1 MMKSMFSGVSGLKTH
16 QIRMDVIGNN
26 IANVNTVGYKS
37 SRMTFQ
43 EIYSQTVRGA
53 GASGGGIG
61 GTNPQQIGLGVTVGA
76 IDVNHSKGSIQRT
89 DSATDIMVDGSGFFV
104 LTNDVNANNK
114 FYSRAGNF
122 VLDNLGY
129 LVAPNGFKVL
139 GIDGKPVQ
147 LNRSE
152 TKAATP
158 TTSAILDGNIN
169 TTESTYQT
177 DLKLYDSLGALHQ
190 VDVKF
195 TDNLK
200 GSDAGVF
207 KGNSYRK
214 VLFTETGS
222 HPPNTVPATPY
233 AAGPPE
239 VIGPIAA
246 ADEIY
251 IKFGPTGDPIGLVR
265 GVGKDATTGLVN
277 AETLITTATASTLTI
292 KIPGANDLTMKIDNN
307 LLYKGG
313 DATATNKVASI
324 SQRAQDTSLKATR
337 LNGNA
342 AGLLNSFS
350 IAANGEVSRVYTNG
364 EKSDPDPTKGAIYIQ
379 LADFDN
385 PPGLMKMGA
394 NLFSETSNSGVPKFG
409 KPGTG
414 AFGQLAPG
422 ALEMS
427 NVDLS
432 QEFTDMITTQRGFQ
446 ANSKIIT
453 TTDEMLQELVN
464 LKR

>member
-26 IANVNTVGYKS
+26 IANVNTVGFKS
-37 SRMTFQ
+37 SRMSFQ

-53 GASGGGIG
+53 GASSGGVG
-61 GTNPQQIGLGVTVGA
+61 GTNPQQIGLGVTVGS

-104 LTNDVNANNK
+104 LSNDESAQNK

-122 VLDNLGY
+122 ALDNLGF

-139 GIDGKPVQ
+139 GMDGKAVQ
-147 LNRSE
+147 INRSE
-152 TKAATP
+152 TKNATA
-158 TTSAILDGNIN
+158 TTKSILKGNLN
-169 TTESTYQT
+169 TTETNYQT

-195 TDNLK
+195 GANTAVPAAGATPAYSMREVSFEQTGGVLK
-200 GSDAGVF
+200 
-207 KGNSYRK
+207 
-214 VLFTETGS
+214 
-222 HPPNTVPATPY
+222 VPATDKLFIKFDATGVPLGFFSGAT
-233 AAGPPE
+233 AAAAATT
-239 VIGPIAA
+239 PIAA
-246 ADEIY
+246 A
-251 IKFGPTGDPIGLVR
+251 GLPLTMPVA
-265 GVGKDATTGLVN
+265 GAADL
-277 AETLITTATASTLTI
+277 TLTVS
-292 KIPGANDLTMKIDNN
+292 NN
-307 LLYKGG
+307 LLYENG
-313 DATATNKVASI
+313 DSTATGAKPVMF
-324 SQRAQDTSLKATR
+324 QRAQDTDIKATR
-337 LNGNA
+337 INGNS
-342 AGLLNSFS
+342 AGQLNSFT
-350 IAANGEVSRVYTNG
+350 IAANGEVVGVFTNG
-364 EKSDPDPTKGAIYIQ
+364 EKLTLSTIQ
-379 LADFDN
+379 IADFDN

-394 NLFSETSNSGVPKFG
+394 NMFAETNNSGVPKFG
-409 KPGTG
+409 QPGQGSFG
-414 AFGQLAPG
+414 ALAPG

>member
-37 SRMTFQ
+37 SRMSFQ

-53 GASGGGIG
+53 GASSGGVG
-61 GTNPQQIGLGVTVGA
+61 GTNPQQIGLGVTVGS

-89 DSATDIMVDGSGFFV
+89 DSATDMMVDGNGFFI
-104 LTNDVNANNK
+104 LTNDESAQNK
-114 FYSRAGNF
+114 FYTRAGNF
-122 VLDNLGY
+122 VLDNQGF

-139 GIDGKPVQ
+139 GMDGKSVQ
-147 LNRSE
+147 INRSE

-158 TTSAILDGNIN
+158 TTKAILDGNIN
-169 TTESTYQT
+169 TSETSYTT
-177 DLKLYDSLGALHQ
+177 DLKLYDSLGSLHQ
-190 VDVKF
+190 VDVAFGTNYKSG
-195 TDNLK
+195 TD
-200 GSDAGVF
+200 
-207 KGNSYRK
+207 SYREVK
-214 VLFTETGS
+214 FSETGS
-222 HPPNTVPATPY
+222 VPLNSIPTTTPAGAPLFIKFDATGAPVGLVTGTV
-233 AAGPPE
+233 AAG
-239 VIGPIAA
+239 VITPGAA
-246 ADEIY
+246 
-251 IKFGPTGDPIGLVR
+251 
-265 GVGKDATTGLVN
+265 VGSPTTG
-277 AETLITTATASTLTI
+277 TLALNIT
-292 KIPGANDLTMKIDNN
+292 IPGANPISLKITDDM
-307 LLYKGG
+307 LYKGG
-313 DATATNKVASI
+313 DSTVADKVACI

-342 AGLLNSFS
+342 AGLLNSFTVS
-350 IAANGEVSRVYTNG
+350 ANGEVVGVFTNG
-364 EKSDPDPTKGAIYIQ
+364 EKKTLSTIQ
-379 LADFDN
+379 IADFDN
-385 PPGLMKMGA
+385 PPGLMKMGSNMFA
-394 NLFSETSNSGVPKFG
+394 ETNNSGVPKFG
-409 KPGTG
+409 QPGTG
-414 AFGQLAPG
+414 SFGALAPG